1 AAVSIP
7 LLSKPWR
14 SIAISYDSLLS
25 VPRMLLNS
33 DTVPRILFIS
43 FHWSLLMTRSFCTI
57 GWFSSSPSSPFA
69 ITQWISARGKD
80 SRITLRKGRL
90 CTTSPRELGLMM
102 SSFAGAFVSL
112 NRFIRQY
119 HPDRF
124 FKTADYSIGKLR
136 CLLFPRCDQYPPG
149 ADCFCSQHISILV
162 PDY

>member
-69 ITQWISARGKD
+69 ITQWISVRGKD

-90 CTTSPRELGLMM
+90 CTTSPRELGLITRIFRGGFLIFKKLLITIIKLYGFVK
-102 SSFAGAFVSL
+102 SSRARRA
-112 NRFIRQY
+112 N
-119 HPDRF
+119 PE
-124 FKTADYSIGKLR
+124 
-136 CLLFPRCDQYPPG
+136 
-149 ADCFCSQHISILV
+149 DCGVLSVRRSDEGCSATQHM
-162 PDY
+162 D